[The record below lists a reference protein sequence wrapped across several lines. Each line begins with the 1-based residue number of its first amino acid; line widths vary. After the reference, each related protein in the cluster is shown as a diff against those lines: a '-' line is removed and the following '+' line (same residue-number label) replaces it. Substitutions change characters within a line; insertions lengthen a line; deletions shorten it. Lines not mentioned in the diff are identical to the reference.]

1 MRCSSLN
8 QPEEL
13 TMNVIVLAHNIT
25 DEREAYLDEPI
36 DTVRAY
42 CKEHGYKIT
51 KAYDDDSQLINDIKL
66 KHVKPKHIVFWG
78 IYEDYPKLVRLC
90 STRGIEL
97 IPTFPILV

>member
-1 MRCSSLN
+1 
-8 QPEEL
+8 
-13 TMNVIVLAHNIT
+13 MNVIVLAHNIT
-25 DEREAYLDEPI
+25 DEREDHLDKQPI

-51 KAYDDDSQLINDIKL
+51 KDYNDDNQLINDIKL
-66 KHVKPKHIVFWG
+66 KHFKPKRIVFWC

-97 IPTFPILV
+97 ITTFPMLV

>member
-8 QPEEL
+8 QSEEL

-25 DEREAYLDEPI
+25 DEREDHLDKQPI

-51 KAYDDDSQLINDIKL
+51 KDYNDDNQLINDIKL
-66 KHVKPKHIVFWG
+66 KHFKPKRIVF
-78 IYEDYPKLVRLC
+78 
-90 STRGIEL
+90 
-97 IPTFPILV
+97 

>member
-36 DTVRAY
+36 DTVRTY
-42 CKEHGYKIT
+42 CKKHGYKIA
-51 KAYDDDSQLINDIKL
+51 KVYDEESTLVDDIKDNHI
-66 KHVKPKHIVFWG
+66 KTESIVFWG
-78 IYEDYPKLVRLC
+78 LHHDYPELKKLC
-90 STRGIEL
+90 SKRDIEL
-97 IPTFPILV
+97 ITIFSMLV

>member
-13 TMNVIVLAHNIT
+13 IMNVIVLAHNVT

-51 KAYDDDSQLINDIKL
+51 KDYNDDNQLINDIKL
-66 KHVKPKHIVFWG
+66 NHVKPKRIVFWG

-97 IPTFPILV
+97 ITTFPMLV

>member
-36 DTVRAY
+36 DTVKAY

-51 KAYDDDSQLINDIKL
+51 KDYNDDNQLINDIKL
-66 KHVKPKHIVFWG
+66 KHVKPKRIVFWG
-78 IYEDYPKLVRLC
+78 IYEDYPKLVKLC

-97 IPTFPILV
+97 ITTFPMLV